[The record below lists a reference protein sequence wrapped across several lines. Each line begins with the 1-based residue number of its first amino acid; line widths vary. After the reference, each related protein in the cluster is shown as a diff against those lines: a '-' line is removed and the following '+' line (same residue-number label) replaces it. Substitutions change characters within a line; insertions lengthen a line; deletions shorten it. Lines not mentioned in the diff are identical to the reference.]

1 MTESVVHFSQV
12 EPTAIDSTGAAGM
25 VAAPDD
31 PPVALAS
38 EFMRIPTEAS
48 MLAAHNA
55 IPVAIR
61 REANTPVQADPVRAR
76 ELSASTVLVAAFGE
90 IDAASAGDLSE
101 RIEGHLPGY
110 RQLVL
115 DLTRLEFFGTA
126 GYSVL
131 HRMHARCA
139 LAGIEWVLVPGREV
153 ERLLRVCDPDGILP
167 TAPNIVSAVAA
178 LARSHTARQ
187 SG

>member
-1 MTESVVHFSQV
+1 
-12 EPTAIDSTGAAGM
+12 
-25 VAAPDD
+25 
-31 PPVALAS
+31 
-38 EFMRIPTEAS
+38 
-48 MLAAHNA
+48 MLVAHNA
-55 IPVAIR
+55 TPVAIQR
-61 REANTPVQADPVRAR
+61 KAKAPVEADQVRVR

-90 IDAASAGDLSE
+90 IDAASAEDLSR
-101 RIEGHLPGY
+101 RIERHLPGY

-115 DLTRLEFFGTA
+115 DLTRLEFIGTA

-139 LAGIEWVLVPGREV
+139 RAGIEWVLVPGREV
-153 ERLLRVCDPDGILP
+153 ERLLRVCDPDSILP

-178 LARSHTARQ
+178 LARRHTARR